1 MLFSSIDFF
10 IFFLVFLIFIKFYK
24 NYQRIIIIIFSLFF
38 YSYWNIYFLPLILFY
53 CLSVYFL
60 LKKNC
65 SLFFSILVFLL
76 PFIYFKYSFFLIKV
90 LDFDFLIK
98 FTYQQELPLA
108 ISFIAF
114 TAISFLVDRK
124 NQVNNN
130 YNLSNISEYILYF
143 PHLIAGPILR
153 VNQLIPQLAKKIV
166 FNKENIKF
174 GIILFCVGFLKKVY
188 FADNISSIID
198 PIFEDPGSQTNQD
211 IIKAFLLFPIQI
223 YFDFSGYVDMALG
236 ISMILG
242 INLPQNFD
250 KPYLISSIT
259 QFWRKWHMTLS
270 SWFRDYLYIPLGGS
284 KFSKLKMNFNL
295 IIVMTLAGA
304 WHGASFNFVLWG
316 FLNGVILS
324 IEKFFNF
331 QKLKYNAFN
340 NIIICFI
347 IFNLWVIFRITE
359 FNKILNFFHI
369 LYTSSLN
376 QIIKKEILI
385 TLLLVVALVI
395 SQKYEQHSVLKKL
408 SNKINLLFLLPIFFT
423 ILIVGIS
430 MSLGRSEKFIYF
442 QF

>member
-24 NYQRIIIIIFSLFF
+24 KYQRIIIIIFSLFF

-108 ISFIAF
+108 ISFVAF

-166 FNKENIKF
+166 FNKSNIKF

-236 ISMILG
+236 ISIILG

-295 IIVMTLAGA
+295 IIVMTIAGA

-385 TLLLVVALVI
+385 TLLLVVVLVI

>member
-1 MLFSSIDFF
+1 MCW
-10 IFFLVFLIFIKFYK
+10 IF
-24 NYQRIIIIIFSLFF
+24 
-38 YSYWNIYFLPLILFY
+38 
-53 CLSVYFL
+53 
-60 LKKNC
+60 
-65 SLFFSILVFLL
+65 
-76 PFIYFKYSFFLIKV
+76 
-90 LDFDFLIK
+90 
-98 FTYQQELPLA
+98 
-108 ISFIAF
+108 
-114 TAISFLVDRK
+114 
-124 NQVNNN
+124 
-130 YNLSNISEYILYF
+130 
-143 PHLIAGPILR
+143 
-153 VNQLIPQLAKKIV
+153 
-166 FNKENIKF
+166 
-174 GIILFCVGFLKKVY
+174 KKVY

-236 ISMILG
+236 ISIILG

-295 IIVMTLAGA
+295 IIVMTIAGA

-385 TLLLVVALVI
+385 TLLLVVVLVI